1 MKNIGVI
8 CGGYSSEYDI
18 SIKSASTILENL
30 PEAYNGIKIIL
41 SPSGWHVEMN
51 NSRGVFNLNTGNIE
65 FPNQTPLS
73 LDGAIVYIHGNPGE
87 NGKVQALLD
96 MLDIPYVNANVLSS
110 ALSFDKW
117 YCNQFLKSFDFPVA
131 KAMVLR
137 KGDSINEQELIE
149 ALGLPLFVKPTDSQ
163 LAIAADGVIVSP
175 TTIVRVLD
183 ETTVAPKST
192 ENTTAAIE
200 ATTSSAVETSTSA
213 VAAAKK
219 PVAKTP
225 TAAPSTT
232 QVVTST
238 THAHTLT
245 AAQAAAAASGWPRA
259 YDPAAPIDFSG
270 IGGVTAEQAARAT
283 ALIQATQRDLP
294 KYAQVSAAMA
304 DGYTTIGD
312 GGTGFEHYVKWTLL
326 NDGRVLVSHIERAL
340 GRTAQNAIPETR
352 MRDKFRSCAR
362 RVLRDEAVE
371 PLLAVID
378 GFEAAP
384 NVAPLMSLLMPSTEH

>member
-149 ALGLPLFVKPTDSQ
+149 ALGLPLFVKPTDSGSSYGISKVKQ
-163 LAIAADGVIVSP
+163 IQDLPHAIDSAFKEGDTIVLESFLDGIEVTCGVYRTKNGLCALPLTEIVSENEFFDFEAKYQGKSNEITPARISSEQTLAIQELAKHIYK
-175 TTIVRVLD
+175 VLNLKSIARID
-183 ETTVAPKST
+183 FMLVGETPYIIEV
-192 ENTTAAIE
+192 NTTPGFSSESIVPKMLQE
-200 ATTSSAVETSTSA
+200 AGISISAFWESILETE
-213 VAAAKK
+213 
-219 PVAKTP
+219 
-225 TAAPSTT
+225 
-232 QVVTST
+232 
-238 THAHTLT
+238 LL
-245 AAQAAAAASGWPRA
+245 PRKR
-259 YDPAAPIDFSG
+259 I
-270 IGGVTAEQAARAT
+270 
-283 ALIQATQRDLP
+283 
-294 KYAQVSAAMA
+294 
-304 DGYTTIGD
+304 
-312 GGTGFEHYVKWTLL
+312 
-326 NDGRVLVSHIERAL
+326 
-340 GRTAQNAIPETR
+340 
-352 MRDKFRSCAR
+352 
-362 RVLRDEAVE
+362 
-371 PLLAVID
+371 
-378 GFEAAP
+378 
-384 NVAPLMSLLMPSTEH
+384 

>member
-149 ALGLPLFVKPTDSQ
+149 ALGLPLFVKPTDSGSSYGISKVKQ
-163 LAIAADGVIVSP
+163 IQDLPQAIDSAFKEGDTIVLESFLDGIEVTCGVYRTKNGLCALPLTEIVSENEFFDFEAKYQGKSNEITPARISSEQTLAIQELAKHIYK
-175 TTIVRVLD
+175 VLNLKSIARID
-183 ETTVAPKST
+183 FMLVGETPYIIEV
-192 ENTTAAIE
+192 NTTPGFSSESIVPKMLQE
-200 ATTSSAVETSTSA
+200 AGISISAFWESILETE
-213 VAAAKK
+213 
-219 PVAKTP
+219 
-225 TAAPSTT
+225 
-232 QVVTST
+232 
-238 THAHTLT
+238 LL
-245 AAQAAAAASGWPRA
+245 PRKR
-259 YDPAAPIDFSG
+259 I
-270 IGGVTAEQAARAT
+270 
-283 ALIQATQRDLP
+283 
-294 KYAQVSAAMA
+294 
-304 DGYTTIGD
+304 
-312 GGTGFEHYVKWTLL
+312 
-326 NDGRVLVSHIERAL
+326 
-340 GRTAQNAIPETR
+340 
-352 MRDKFRSCAR
+352 
-362 RVLRDEAVE
+362 
-371 PLLAVID
+371 
-378 GFEAAP
+378 
-384 NVAPLMSLLMPSTEH
+384 